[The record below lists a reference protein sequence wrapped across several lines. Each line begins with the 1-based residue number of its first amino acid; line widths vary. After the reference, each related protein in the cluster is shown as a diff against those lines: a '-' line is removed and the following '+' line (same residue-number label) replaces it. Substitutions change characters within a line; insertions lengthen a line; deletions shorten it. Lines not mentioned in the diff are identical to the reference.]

1 MCSTLRIISKYL
13 CTYVLIQFFRLFI
26 DDEDDDT
33 DEIVEDP
40 FVSNEDFVPPK
51 KASLKALLNEDPDV
65 LNTLIED
72 ERINDIYFT
81 TIVGV
86 TSGLMVFVIVGVGFL
101 FHRSV
106 VVIYVFYSTLNSQ
119 KKFNKSSD
127 FMINFL

>member
-1 MCSTLRIISKYL
+1 M
-13 CTYVLIQFFRLFI
+13 
-26 DDEDDDT
+26 
-33 DEIVEDP
+33 
-40 FVSNEDFVPPK
+40 
-51 KASLKALLNEDPDV
+51 KALLNEDPDV

-106 VVIYVFYSTLNSQ
+106 VISVMTVVEFHC
-119 KKFNKSSD
+119 
-127 FMINFL
+127 

>member
-1 MCSTLRIISKYL
+1 MHSI
-13 CTYVLIQFFRLFI
+13 FALFV

-106 VVIYVFYSTLNSQ
+106 VIYIHSYFKYPKIKNIDLTKVL
-119 KKFNKSSD
+119 
-127 FMINFL
+127 IL

>member
-1 MCSTLRIISKYL
+1 MGTSTF
-13 CTYVLIQFFRLFI
+13 V
-26 DDEDDDT
+26 DDEEDVS

-40 FVSNEDFVPPK
+40 FVSNEAFVPPK

-86 TSGLMVFVIVGVGFL
+86 TSGLMVFVIVGIGLILTF
-101 FHRSV
+101 
-106 VVIYVFYSTLNSQ
+106 
-119 KKFNKSSD
+119 
-127 FMINFL
+127 